1 MDTNTVLE
9 IIKILNN
16 QQDDTNALLEGR
28 REAELG
34 DTGWIFRND
43 YVRYGV
49 NKALDMLHY
58 HLQSLIEG
66 ELNATE
72 NKTVE

>member
-1 MDTNTVLE
+1 MDTITVLE

-34 DTGWIFRND
+34 DSWIFRND

-66 ELNATE
+66 ELNAEE